1 MGTLLS
7 PPGAY
12 AANLCIDM
20 QNLFAPGGPWATPWM
35 ERVAPFVAALVERA
49 PERTIF
55 TRFIPPQTKES
66 ARGMWKLYYEKWECV
81 TGDRLA
87 ALAQSHP
94 CAGAPCTA
102 GRSHRSAD
110 LLCFRQRPARCA
122 SNAETRQHAGRLGWR
137 NRCLGA
143 CDRSCGRRSRLP
155 RYPCAGRPL
164 QLFRS

>member
-12 AANLCIDM
+12 AAHLCIDM

-66 ARGMWKLYYEKWECV
+66 ARGIWQ
-81 TGDRLA
+81 LA
-87 ALAQSHP
+87 AFYPDGKGP
-94 CAGAPCTA
+94 CDFGKSWKRADPIAFPGT
-102 GRSHRSAD
+102 GNSAAAC
-110 LLCFRQRPARCA
+110 LFSQTRPDERMKIVAARRHG
-122 SNAETRQHAGRLGWR
+122 NH
-137 NRCLGA
+137 
-143 CDRSCGRRSRLP
+143 
-155 RYPCAGRPL
+155 
-164 QLFRS
+164 

>member
-66 ARGMWKLYYEKWECV
+66 RHVEALLRKMGMRY
-81 TGDRLA
+81 R
-87 ALAQSHP
+87 
-94 CAGAPCTA
+94 
-102 GRSHRSAD
+102 
-110 LLCFRQRPARCA
+110 RPACRTGSISSLRWRA
-122 SNAETRQHAGRLGWR
+122 MHRRPLSSIGRLIVLSATASSMR
-137 NRCLGA
+137 
-143 CDRSCGRRSRLP
+143 
-155 RYPCAGRPL
+155 
-164 QLFRS
+164 F